1 MSEEE
6 IDEPDE
12 IIVDPSTI
20 YYDGIT
26 NMVTYTTIPGGDV
39 ERFHPSQIWVIPNKE
54 MIIPVTANVPYFK
67 PNSTILIP
75 YDRNVTP
82 SIVVTRAHTKPPD
95 AVTFIPSYESVV
107 ALRARYEN
115 PTTLESINNDIEL
128 LGQTC
133 VKIESI
139 SENKNLNKALTFYN
153 NWMSE
158 AKNVNGGIMNA
169 PDGTIKFRDRF
180 IEEAK
185 QQYNMECVGIDDPSL
200 IHVVTSIDGGNKAK
214 IIISNTVES
223 EPKTAEALCDL
234 LSNEHFSDPRHSY
247 RCYDARNG
255 TIFRGNVSACANE
268 FEIINEKQKLVIGL
282 SIGIVVLFLIL
293 IGVIIYK
300 R

>member
-6 IDEPDE
+6 IV
-12 IIVDPSTI
+12 VDP
-20 YYDGIT
+20 
-26 NMVTYTTIPGGDV
+26 TTIRYEELANAVQYNTTPRGNI
-39 ERFHPSQIWVIPNKE
+39 ERFFPSRVWITPNKE
-54 MIIPVTANVPYFK
+54 MIIPVTDNVPYFK

-95 AVTFIPSYESVV
+95 AVTYLPIYESVV

-115 PTTLESINNDIEL
+115 PPSLESINNDIEL

-133 VKIESI
+133 VEIESI

-153 NWMSE
+153 NWMKE
-158 AKNVNGGIMNA
+158 AQNVNGGIMNA

-185 QQYNMECVGIDDPSL
+185 QQYNMECVGVDDPSL
-200 IHVVTSIDGGNKAK
+200 ISVVTSPIGGDKKAK

-234 LSNEHFSDPRHSY
+234 LSNENFSDPRHSY

-255 TIFRGNVSACANE
+255 TIFRGNMSACDNE
-268 FEIINEKQKLVIGL
+268 LKIINEKQKLVLGL
-282 SIGIVVLFLIL
+282 GIGIVVLFLIL